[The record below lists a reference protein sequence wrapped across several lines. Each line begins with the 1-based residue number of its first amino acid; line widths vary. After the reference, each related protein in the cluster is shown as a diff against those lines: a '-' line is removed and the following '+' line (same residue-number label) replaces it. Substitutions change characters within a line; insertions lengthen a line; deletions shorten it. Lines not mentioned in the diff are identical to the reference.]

1 MFCFQPVS
9 RNHQRSQISLLSRR
23 RLHNLLGM
31 AAASGAG
38 VLLLIA
44 EPARAQY
51 TIENGG
57 NKITIWGTGR
67 TSDNSGVQ
75 ALDTPSPSS
84 TLENTWKLIAF
95 PNDYITTGNKLPTS
109 GSNNNFY
116 IPGTLPGNW
125 AGQTPGPNSTP
136 GVNTPVNLSGVQYR
150 WITYANWEASTGS
163 TFGTNPTA
171 GYAQSYFTPGLTG
184 PAVPSDLPVTYG
196 QTPPDYYSY
205 IAQTTFTPTVTGI
218 YDFSTNIAADN
229 FIEVY
234 LGGTVSGADTLKPDI
249 TGGTKL
255 LSLAAQNGPGLFANS
270 TLSNA
275 RTTTNISLTA
285 GQQYYLNYVIRD
297 NASHA
302 NGINSFGSSGFI
314 VGTTAFTR
322 NDPAAAVPGPVPALG
337 VAAFLQQARRLRR
350 RIAKRG

>member
-1 MFCFQPVS
+1 MLGFQPVS
-9 RNHQRSQISLLSRR
+9 RNLQRSQISLLSRR

-38 VLLLIA
+38 ALLIA
-44 EPARAQY
+44 EPVRAQY

-57 NKITIWGTGR
+57 NTITIWGTGR
-67 TSDNSGVQ
+67 TANNSGVQ
-75 ALDTPSPSS
+75 ALNTPSPSS
-84 TLENTWKLIAF
+84 TPENTWKLIAF
-95 PNDYITTGNKLPTS
+95 PNDYITAGNKLPTS
-109 GSNNNFY
+109 SPGNNFY

-125 AGQTPGPNSTP
+125 AGQTG
-136 GVNTPVNLSGVQYR
+136 GADTPVNLSGVDYR
-150 WITYANWEASTGS
+150 WITYANWQASTGS
-163 TFGTNPTA
+163 TFGTNPTS
-171 GYAQSYFTPGLTG
+171 GYAQSYFTPALTG
-184 PAVPSDLPVTYG
+184 PAVSSPLPVTYG
-196 QTPPDYYSY
+196 LTPPDYYSY

-234 LGGTVSGADTLKPDI
+234 LGGSVSGADSLKPDI

-255 LSLAAQNGPGLFANS
+255 LSLAAQNGPGLFADA

-297 NASHA
+297 NAVNQS
-302 NGINSFGSSGFI
+302 GVDTFGSTGFI

>member
-1 MFCFQPVS
+1 MLGFQPVS
-9 RNHQRSQISLLSRR
+9 RNLQRSQISLLSRR

-51 TIENGG
+51 SIENGG

-109 GSNNNFY
+109 GPNNNFY
-116 IPGTLPGNW
+116 IPGTIPSNW
-125 AGQTPGPNSTP
+125 AGQTSGN
-136 GVNTPVNLSGVQYR
+136 NTPVTLSGVQYR

-171 GYAQSYFTPGLTG
+171 GYAQSYFTPALRGS
-184 PAVPSDLPVTYG
+184 AVPSPLPVTYG

-234 LGGTVSGADTLKPDI
+234 LGGSVSGADSLKPDI

-255 LSLAAQNGPGLFANS
+255 LSLATQNGPGLFSN
-270 TLSNA
+270 TILSNA

-297 NASHA
+297 NAVNQS
-302 NGINSFGSSGFI
+302 GVDTFGSSGFI

-337 VAAFLQQARRLRR
+337 VAAFLQQAGRLRR